1 MFAKMPNYWIK
12 IKGKGIRSTAMFKK
26 EKQKY
31 PGKVAQFAVI
41 EGSRVLITSEKKCED
56 NQNGKPAEHH

>member
-1 MFAKMPNYWIK
+1 ME
-12 IKGKGIRSTAMFKK
+12 MFKK

-41 EGSRVLITSEKKCED
+41 EGSRVLITSEKNCED